1 MPRPIGVG
9 ETVEARPPKAF
20 SCGGWAD
27 LGCGAGRGTGGC
39 LPLMH
44 PEHRFFPEDYAIG
57 TFSVH
62 LARRIRKWAGSCSVL
77 SLASG
82 SGRIG
87 GYAPAH
93 RDGRTRWAGDE
104 ASAFAKQDRFFALN
118 PTAECVDSSIGV
130 HPLQNMVAN
139 NRPKIEFF
147 SEAQKMHSG
156 ICKGVLKVGPSEAQK
171 DLNGVF

>member
-1 MPRPIGVG
+1 MQILELPRDV
-9 ETVEARPPKAF
+9 
-20 SCGGWAD
+20 
-27 LGCGAGRGTGGC
+27 
-39 LPLMH
+39 
-44 PEHRFFPEDYAIG
+44 
-57 TFSVH
+57 
-62 LARRIRKWAGSCSVL
+62 LARRMVL
-77 SLASG
+77 PRRPTVSPRAVSDRLLTCFVL

-104 ASAFAKQDRFFALN
+104 ASAFAKEDRFFALN

-147 SEAQKMHSG
+147 SEAQKN
-156 ICKGVLKVGPSEAQK
+156 ARR
-171 DLNGVF
+171 DL